1 MPQSITKEQIEV
13 LKQQNILLHLVDI
26 RSSTEFEKLHIPGA
40 INMPVETIEANT
52 EQFAKDDMIVCV
64 CNKGHE
70 RSQNAT
76 DVFTNEGFL
85 KVYYLAGGTLG
96 WLQA

>member
-1 MPQSITKEQIEV
+1 MPQSITKEQIEE

-26 RSSTEFEKLHIPGA
+26 RSSAEFEKLHIPGA
-40 INMPVETIEANT
+40 INLPVETIEANT
-52 EQFAKDDMIVCV
+52 AQFAKDDMIVCV

-76 DVFTNEGFL
+76 DVFANAGFL
-85 KVYYLAGGTLG
+85 KVSYLAGGTLG